1 MESDI
6 KLVVKDLLGRYEG
19 LFVDKDKAVDFVV
32 EVFELLNMFFLR
44 GMIPV
49 VVNIMTMS
57 IPRLLFIVSV
67 FNENKV
73 LTMPEQAEVLR
84 LVMGKVLQKGGVDIS
99 DDEFSKLFLQ
109 SVDEWKEK
117 KNGKEL

>member
-6 KLVVKDLLGRYEG
+6 KLVVKDLLGRYED

>member
-1 MESDI
+1 MEGDI
-6 KLVVKDLLGRYEG
+6 KSIVSDLLSRYDD
-19 LFVDKDKAVDFVV
+19 LFMDRDRAVDFMV
-32 EVFELLNMFFLR
+32 EVFEILNMFFLR

-73 LTMPEQAEVLR
+73 LTMSEQAEVLR

-117 KNGKEL
+117 RDVKKV